1 MKTIPIKSW
10 LFGLSCIALM
20 LGGCGTNR
28 IEDRTETPK
37 SSTPQSEVRSS
48 ADVVKVGAA
57 SLSLPAGGNA
67 DATIT
72 LSISSGFHVNAN
84 PATYPYLIPTEITAA
99 TVAGITTAKP
109 IYPKA
114 EKRNFAFAK
123 ESLAV
128 YEGEAQIK
136 LSVRAEKNVKPGM
149 NSMPLNV
156 RVQACDHEQCFP
168 PADLKTTVAIE
179 VK

>member
-1 MKTIPIKSW
+1 MKRIPIKSW

-20 LGGCGTNR
+20 FGGCGTNR
-28 IEDRTETPK
+28 VEDRTETPK

-72 LSISSGFHVNAN
+72 LSISSGYHVNAN
-84 PATYPYLIPTEITAA
+84 PATFPYLIPTEVTAGAIEGITAA
-99 TVAGITTAKP
+99 TP
-109 IYPKA
+109 IYPEA
-114 EKRNFAFAK
+114 EKRKFMFAN
-123 ESLAV
+123 EPLAV
-128 YEGEAQIK
+128 YEGEAQIV
-136 LSVRAEKNVKPGM
+136 LPLRAEKNVTPGTH
-149 NSMPLNV
+149 SMPLNIK
-156 RVQACDHEQCFP
+156 VQACDHEQCFP
-168 PADLKTTVAIE
+168 PAMLITTMAIE